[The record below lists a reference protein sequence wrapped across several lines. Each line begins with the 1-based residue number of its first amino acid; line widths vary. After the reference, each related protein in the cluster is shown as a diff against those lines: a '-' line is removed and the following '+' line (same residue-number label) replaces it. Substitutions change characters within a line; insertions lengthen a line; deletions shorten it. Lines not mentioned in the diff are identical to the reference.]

1 MGPNNHV
8 FFNWTHHN
16 YVEDLRGFKSF
27 VEKNIY
33 TAYPPLPTHFIC
45 CQVLAFV
52 SMARTWT
59 LVHHTLSASIWA
71 STAWLIRR
79 CALNFWPTNNLC
91 RYGESWEKIPP
102 PRTHLDL
109 MDTYVDSFSVGSSVG
124 SSNGCCF
131 FLQCSRNCCDIW
143 LETYNIMQLIS
154 LAKSGEYKKKFM

>member
-1 MGPNNHV
+1 MGPDNHV
-8 FFNWTHHN
+8 FFHWTHHN
-16 YVEDLRGFKSF
+16 YVEDLWGFKRF
-27 VEKNIY
+27 VEKQWKTY

-91 RYGESWEKIPP
+91 RYRESWEKFPP
-102 PRTHLDL
+102 APRTHLDL
-109 MDTYVDSFSVGSSVG
+109 MDKQLMLIHFLWVLQLVLQTDVVFS
-124 SSNGCCF
+124 
-131 FLQCSRNCCDIW
+131 
-143 LETYNIMQLIS
+143 YNAQEIVVIF
-154 LAKSGEYKKKFM
+154 G